1 MLQMYIPGV
10 GIGKLV
16 Q

>member
-1 MLQMYIPGV
+1 MYIPGV